1 MVTDCG
7 YMATYGKRLDFFL
20 KEVFNQHQRTN
31 NRQLYGCYISLFVLK
46 AKKSKVIIIDYMNTF
61 KKSIDRKWKLSLVW
75 TFQWQISFH
84 WLVTLQSFDTWVFC
98 GCQRE
103 GFLVEIDVTGR
114 VESWVQEPP
123 WFLDKEKDRLL
134 SSISTS
140 NLLHFT
146 RIRTRRVGGA
156 RSKGMFTLFQVNLR
170 RL

>member
-7 YMATYGKRLDFFL
+7 YMATYGKRVDFFL

-61 KKSIDRKWKLSLVW
+61 KKSIDRKWKLSCMNFPM
-75 TFQWQISFH
+75 TNIISLTGHATEF
-84 WLVTLQSFDTWVFC
+84 WYWVFC

>member
-46 AKKSKVIIIDYMNTF
+46 AKKSKVIIIDYKNTF
-61 KKSIDRKWKLSLVW
+61 KKSIDRKSKLSCMNFPM
-75 TFQWQISFH
+75 TNIISLTGHATEF
-84 WLVTLQSFDTWVFC
+84 WYV
-98 GCQRE
+98 
-103 GFLVEIDVTGR
+103 GFLWLSARGILGWNWRDRTGI
-114 VESWVQEPP
+114 ESWVQEPP
-123 WFLDKEKDRLL
+123 WFLYREKDRLL